1 MHTHETHMPLP
12 HTHKY
17 IDTYIHTCIY
27 KWNRNFFNKKVKA
40 RKFWWMLQRRCV
52 FRHWGNKLSPSLIA
66 RSPLSDS
73 WTCRLESS
81 SVPQHRLPLPFS
93 CTHLKPQHF
102 PSAQAP
108 SQSPHLVSISFSLH
122 KMPSTIQRASPYPSK
137 PYPKSLVSIITSPVS
152 LDIYLTSYQN
162 FQRLWHS

>member
-1 MHTHETHMPLP
+1 M
-12 HTHKY
+12 
-17 IDTYIHTCIY
+17 
-27 KWNRNFFNKKVKA
+27 VKA

-52 FRHWGNKLSPSLIA
+52 FRYWGSKLSPSLIA

-73 WTCRLESS
+73 GTCRPESS
-81 SVPQHRLPLPFS
+81 SAPQHRLPLPFS
-93 CTHLKPQHF
+93 CTHLMPQHF

-108 SQSPHLVSISFSLH
+108 SQSPHLVFILFSLH

-152 LDIYLTSYQN
+152 LDIFLTSYQN
-162 FQRLWHS
+162 FQKALTLLEHYMSLLCPFFLENHERGVWEIHFSLSMLQSHMY